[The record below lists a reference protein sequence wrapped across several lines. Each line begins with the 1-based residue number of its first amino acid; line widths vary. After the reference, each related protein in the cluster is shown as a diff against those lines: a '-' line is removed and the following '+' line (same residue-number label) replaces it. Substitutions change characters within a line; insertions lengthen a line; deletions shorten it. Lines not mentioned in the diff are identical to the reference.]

1 MSQDERKKEGERVS
15 DPKPR
20 ELREFDFEDILTD
33 DLAGDIVQ
41 TETPA
46 EPAAEEAE
54 DAPSP
59 APEKKKKKKAK
70 NKPVLSEE
78 EAARAKR
85 RKHRYIRKR
94 LWKISTGVLTWVKD
108 IAIAVAIIWVVQMFI
123 AGYVKVDNTAMDPT
137 IQSGETIVYSRF
149 SYRFSDPGRGEII
162 AFLVGESKRA
172 HISRVIGLP
181 GDVIMIDE
189 QGNISV
195 NGIAFVTPYC
205 EGTTTYIPGQVTYPY
220 TVPED
225 SYFVLCDNPNATLDS
240 RFVSVSAVPKSDIV
254 GKVFFCV
261 WPRQSWRPIVQGLI
275 SLSED

>member
-1 MSQDERKKEGERVS
+1 MSQDEIKKEGERS
-15 DPKPR
+15 SESKAR

-33 DLAGDIVQ
+33 DLAGDIGQ
-41 TETPA
+41 NETPA
-46 EPAAEEAE
+46 QPTAEETE
-54 DAPSP
+54 DVPSP
-59 APEKKKKKKAK
+59 ATEKKKKKKEK
-70 NKPVLSEE
+70 NKPVISEE

-94 LWKISTGVLTWVKD
+94 LWKISTGILTWVKD
-108 IAIAVAIIWVVQMFI
+108 IGIAILILWVVQMFI

-162 AFLVGESKRA
+162 AFRVGDNNRA

-181 GDVIMIDE
+181 GDVIVIDE
-189 QGNISV
+189 QGNITV
-195 NGIAFVTPYC
+195 NGLAFITTYC

-275 SLSED
+275 SMPED

>member
-1 MSQDERKKEGERVS
+1 
-15 DPKPR
+15 
-20 ELREFDFEDILTD
+20 
-33 DLAGDIVQ
+33 
-41 TETPA
+41 
-46 EPAAEEAE
+46 
-54 DAPSP
+54 
-59 APEKKKKKKAK
+59 
-70 NKPVLSEE
+70 
-78 EAARAKR
+78 
-85 RKHRYIRKR
+85 
-94 LWKISTGVLTWVKD
+94 
-108 IAIAVAIIWVVQMFI
+108 
-123 AGYVKVDNTAMDPT
+123 MDPT

>member
-33 DLAGDIVQ
+33 DLAGDVVQ

-46 EPAAEEAE
+46 EPAVEEAE
-54 DAPSP
+54 DTPSP

-70 NKPVLSEE
+70 NKPVLNEE

-94 LWKISTGVLTWVKD
+94 LWKISTGNLTWVKD

-240 RFVSVSAVPKSDIV
+240 RFLSVSAVPKSDIV